1 MKKVGKYAAWIA
13 GGLALVGALTMMR
26 APGQVRGLDIDG
38 FSRLPVLEGGRLKPL
53 DSTARNVLLLIR
65 GQQSFRHQD
74 RTVGSGEWVLD
85 VLFRPQVA
93 DLQPVFVIDDPD
105 VLGLMKME
113 RSKDRYYSF
122 RQIVPFINEIQREA
136 NAAQAIDAKQRTQY
150 QNAVA
155 NLFERVYLYHRL
167 KNTIQLEQGQGLAAE
182 IQALGSP
189 GAEQRQGTLV
199 DLAYFRPLPPL
210 PGQKA
215 EAWLNSGEAL
225 RAAAMGSV
233 SPALEPLSRLAW
245 AYSVQDAPAF
255 NKAVKDLQVTTFAIR
270 PEAQTQVD
278 HETTFNRA
286 QPFYVGMVIYVLA
299 LLTVFASWLWKPQI
313 LRPAAFGLLCA
324 GALIQ
329 TAGLVSRI
337 VLQGRPPVTNLYS
350 SAVFVGWGAVLL
362 GIVLERMYRNGF
374 GTAVAA
380 SSGFASLLIAHHLTG
395 DGDTMEMMRAVLDSN
410 FWLATHV
417 TTITIGYSG
426 TFLAGAIA
434 IAWTLRKQFAPRI
447 DPEVSKS
454 LSGMVYGIVAFSL
467 FFSFVG
473 TVLGGIW
480 ADQSWG
486 RFWGWDP
493 KENGALLIVLWNAI
507 ILHARW
513 GGFARERG
521 VMTMAIFGNVIT
533 SLSWFGVNML
543 GVGLHSYGF
552 MDKAFW
558 ALVLFA
564 ASQFLLMALA
574 MLPRQF
580 WKGRASRDAGTGTQ
594 AAKA

>member
-1 MKKVGKYAAWIA
+1 VAWIA
-13 GGLALVGALTMMR
+13 GGLALVGALSMMR
-26 APGQVRGLDIDG
+26 GPGQVRGLDIDG

-53 DSTARNVLLLIR
+53 DSTARNTLLVIR

-74 RTVGSGEWVLD
+74 RTVGSGEWILD

-93 DLQPVFVIDDPD
+93 DLQPIFVIDDPD
-105 VLGLMKME
+105 VLGLMKLE

-136 NAAQAIDAKQRTQY
+136 NAAQAIEAKQRTQY
-150 QNAVA
+150 QSAVA

-210 PGQKA
+210 PGQKV

-225 RAAAMGSV
+225 RAAAVGSV
-233 SPALEPLSRLAW
+233 SPALEPMSRLAW

-255 NKAVKDLQVTTFAIR
+255 NKAVKDLQVTTFSIR

-324 GALIQ
+324 GALVQ

-380 SSGFASLLIAHHLTG
+380 SSGFASLLVAHHLTG

-564 ASQFLLMALA
+564 STQFLLMALA

-580 WKGRASRDAGTGTQ
+580 WKRRASRDAGAGTQ